1 MLNTM
6 LPRYAEP
13 YKLADLQGSLSGELA
28 ESWFERACPDLIISI
43 EQANATLDFFKDEE
57 GRRVVRGQAQL
68 KGKQICQR
76 CLQPMP
82 VDINVEFMYAI
93 CLHEEMAA
101 GLPGYLDGW
110 IVSPDEKI
118 DVLPIVE
125 DEIILAVS
133 EFAMH
138 DSEQCKI
145 KTEFLDESST
155 DVEESSQKVNPFSV
169 LGSLKD
175 QLKSG
180 DS

>member
-6 LPRYAEP
+6 LPRYVEP

-28 ESWFERACPDLIISI
+28 QSWFERACPELLVSVKHA
-43 EQANATLDFFKDEE
+43 QATLDFFRDEDN
-57 GRRVVRGQAQL
+57 RRVVRGKAQL
-68 KGKQICQR
+68 EGEQVCQR
-76 CLQPMP
+76 CLQAMP
-82 VDINVEFMYAI
+82 VNIDIEFMYAI

-101 GLPGYLDGW
+101 GLPEYLDGW
-110 IVSPDEKI
+110 IVTPDEKI

-125 DEIILAVS
+125 DEIILAIS

-138 DSEQCKI
+138 DSGECKI
-145 KTEFLDESST
+145 KTEFLDESSAV
-155 DVEESSQKVNPFSV
+155 VEESSQKVNPFSV

>member
-6 LPRYAEP
+6 LPRLVEP
-13 YKLADLQGSLSGELA
+13 YKLADLQSSLSGELP

-43 EQANATLDFFKDEE
+43 EQANATLDFFRDDDD
-57 GRRVVRGQAQL
+57 RRVMRGKVQL

-82 VDINVEFMYAI
+82 VDIDIEIMYAI
-93 CLHEEMAA
+93 CLHEEMEA
-101 GLPGYLDGW
+101 GLPEHLEGW

-138 DSEQCKI
+138 DSGQCKI
-145 KTEFLDESST
+145 KTEFLDESSAA
-155 DVEESSQKVNPFSV
+155 VEESSEKVNPFSV